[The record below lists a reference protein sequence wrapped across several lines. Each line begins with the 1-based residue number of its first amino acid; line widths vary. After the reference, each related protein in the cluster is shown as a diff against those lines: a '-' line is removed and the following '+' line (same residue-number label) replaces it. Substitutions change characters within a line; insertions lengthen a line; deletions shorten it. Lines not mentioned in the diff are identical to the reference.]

1 MINFFKRS
9 FCFFLIATFC
19 LTCLCACGEG
29 DSDRGLEVSDGE
41 SSADFISDD
50 LSENGSS
57 EDSGET
63 SLSEGSKPSSEGN
76 AQESEWEENTEIN
89 SSEEASEEE
98 SSEADESYEEGNGD
112 AVIVFGTEISVSG
125 TGAVVSEKAVVIN
138 EGGNYEIRGS
148 SADGAVIV
156 DTVSKVY
163 VTLNGLQLTN
173 KSGAAFYAKN
183 AKRVVLTVAEG
194 TENELSDGESYSGE
208 FEDAKATL
216 FANDTLEIKG
226 AGSLSVSGSF
236 KHAVASDDDIIVDGP
251 SLTVISAA
259 TDALHANDNIS
270 VKSGSVTVLE
280 SNSDGF
286 DSEGTLNVSGGT
298 VKVNS
303 VGEGMK
309 CATSAVFSGGTVEI
323 NSTSDGIRVESAD
336 SSVTSS
342 VVISGGNIK
351 IVSLADGIQ
360 SASKLTVSG
369 GVLDITTEG
378 TALGASSGDY
388 FDEPMVP
395 SYGVKR
401 RPGGTGGM
409 GGMGGMMGESSS
421 VSFAVSCKGIKS
433 DGDLEICGGT
443 VVINSADDAIH
454 SAGELSLSGGK
465 ITVSTLDDGVH
476 SDAAL
481 TVSGSADVTV
491 LKSYEG
497 LEGKTIT
504 ISGGRVHVTASDDG
518 LNAASGTGGMGG
530 MGGRP
535 GMASSENSLVIS
547 DAYVYVNSSGDGLD
561 SNGAL
566 IVNSGLVIVHGPTNG
581 GNGAIDADGTISMNG
596 GTVVAAGSSGMLEL
610 PSQTSAQYSACL
622 MFRSGLSANKTVC
635 VKDSAGKTV
644 LCFTP
649 SKNSSCIVFSSEL
662 LRSGE
667 TYEVFTGGT
676 AKGTPTDG
684 VYADGADYSGGTSV
698 GTFKI
703 NSKVQSFNFS

>member
-1 MINFFKRS
+1 MINFSKRS
-9 FCFFLIATFC
+9 FCFFLIAAFC
-19 LTCLCACGEG
+19 FTCLCACGEG
-29 DSDRGLEVSDGE
+29 DSGRDLEVSDGE
-41 SSADFISDD
+41 STLA
-50 LSENGSS
+50 ESS
-57 EDSGET
+57 RPSLEDS
-63 SLSEGSKPSSEGN
+63 S
-76 AQESEWEENTEIN
+76 QESEAEESAEIN
-89 SSEEASEEE
+89 GSEESSEEE

-156 DTVSKVY
+156 DTASKVY
-163 VTLNGLQLTN
+163 ITLNGLQLTN

-194 TENELSDGESYSGE
+194 TENKLSDGESYSGE
-208 FEDAKATL
+208 FADAKATL

-226 AGSLSVSGSF
+226 TGSLSVSGTF

-251 SLTVISAA
+251 SVTVISAA

-286 DSEGTLNVSGGT
+286 DSEGTLNISGGT

-323 NSTSDGIRVESAD
+323 NSTSDGIRAESAD
-336 SSVTSS
+336 SNVTSS
-342 VVISGGNIK
+342 VVISGGSIK

-378 TALGASSGDY
+378 TALNESSNNY
-388 FDEPMVP
+388 FDQPMVQINE
-395 SYGVKR
+395 GRR
-401 RPGGTGGM
+401 RPGGM

-421 VSFAVSCKGIKS
+421 VSFAVSCKGMKS
-433 DGDLEICGGT
+433 DGTLEISGGT
-443 VVINSADDAIH
+443 VVINSADDSIH
-454 SAGELSLSGGK
+454 SAGELSLSGGE

-476 SDAAL
+476 SDTAL

-566 IVNSGLVIVHGPTNG
+566 TVNSGLVIVHGPTNG
-581 GNGAIDADGTISMNG
+581 GNGAIDADGTISLNG

-610 PSQTSAQYSACL
+610 PSQSSAQYSACL

-649 SKNSSCIVFSSEL
+649 SKNSSCIIFSSEL

-676 AKGTPTDG
+676 AKGTLTDG
-684 VYADGADYSGGTSV
+684 FYADGADYSGGTSV

>member
-1 MINFFKRS
+1 MAPAPA
-9 FCFFLIATFC
+9 ATTPC
-19 LTCLCACGEG
+19 C
-29 DSDRGLEVSDGE
+29 
-41 SSADFISDD
+41 SA
-50 LSENGSS
+50 
-57 EDSGET
+57 
-63 SLSEGSKPSSEGN
+63 
-76 AQESEWEENTEIN
+76 
-89 SSEEASEEE
+89 
-98 SSEADESYEEGNGD
+98 
-112 AVIVFGTEISVSG
+112 
-125 TGAVVSEKAVVIN
+125 
-138 EGGNYEIRGS
+138 
-148 SADGAVIV
+148 
-156 DTVSKVY
+156 
-163 VTLNGLQLTN
+163 
-173 KSGAAFYAKN
+173 
-183 AKRVVLTVAEG
+183 
-194 TENELSDGESYSGE
+194 
-208 FEDAKATL
+208 
-216 FANDTLEIKG
+216 
-226 AGSLSVSGSF
+226 
-236 KHAVASDDDIIVDGP
+236 
-251 SLTVISAA
+251 ISAA

-286 DSEGTLNVSGGT
+286 DSEGTLNISGGT

-323 NSTSDGIRVESAD
+323 NSTSDGIRAESAD

-388 FDEPMVP
+388 FGEPMVP

-421 VSFAVSCKGIKS
+421 VSFAISCKGIKS

-530 MGGRP
+530 MGGMGGRP

-566 IVNSGLVIVHGPTNG
+566 TVNSGLVIVYGPTNG

-684 VYADGADYSGGTSV
+684 FYADGADYSGGASV